1 MKKQAVKH
9 GFAHIAS
16 REIREIAAT
25 AHYYEHVKSGAR
37 LVHLASEDNNKVF
50 CATFKTIPTDN
61 TGCPHILEHSVL
73 NGSRNFPAKSTFME
87 LIKGSLHTFINAM
100 TDSDMT
106 MYPVASTNAK
116 DFVNLS
122 RVYLD
127 AVFFPKI
134 YEQPNILH
142 QEGWHYELT
151 SPEEELKLRGV
162 VYNEMRGAF
171 SAPDGIIERYNQ
183 QAQFPDNT
191 YGVESGGDPKEIPRL
206 TYEEFLAFHRKHYHP
221 SNSHLFL
228 YGDMDAD
235 ALMEI
240 MDKEYLSHFEKD
252 SQTVT
257 IPLQKAFGKAKK
269 LELQFPVEE
278 GKDISDQYYLCL
290 NYTWNTITDGFS
302 ADALAT
308 LGQLLMTSPAS
319 PLKQKVMES
328 GLAADSSFYPLTD
341 ILQPTLIFIFKHV
354 KKENVDALVRL
365 VNAELKRLVKE
376 GIDKKLIEAVI
387 NSREFVLRE
396 GQASWGPKGL
406 HYAWTMYPH
415 WIHGGDPLEALGF
428 EDSLKELRR
437 GLSEPYYEQLIE
449 QAMLK
454 NHHASQIIYT
464 PVPGLANQW
473 DEELKQDL
481 ARIKDKMPKKE
492 IERLVKFNQELLDW
506 QKEEPSAADLEKIPV
521 LSLADINPEA
531 ESHPTAIEKFSEFT
545 LLKHELKTNGVL
557 YLSAYFDLGHARE
570 EDLPWIS
577 LYTMLAGQV
586 DSRDH
591 GFADLSNE
599 INIHTGDIS
608 LGLLLRSN
616 YQDPDE
622 VLPKLRRT
630 GNAVRNKTG
639 KLMELAAELALRPVF
654 TDHDRLRLLVRE
666 TKAKLESMLF
676 YTGHNVAVNRML
688 APFSQAHRY
697 SDMISGLEYYHFLS
711 DLEKSL
717 DTDIDKIVNELDWVR
732 DTFFARN
739 NLLISLTSDADGIEE
754 AFGQLNPL
762 VESLSTE
769 APAPVERHFHSGDL
783 NEAILAP
790 VQVQYCVKGGNY
802 FRKGYSYSGKLRV
815 LNSILSNEF
824 LHREIREKGG
834 AYGAFSDFS
843 IYGNMYFCSYR
854 DPNLRETLEVYDR
867 VPQFIRSFDCT
878 RREMEKYIIGDISKL
893 DYPQTPE
900 NKGALADNDYITGFT
915 QEDRQQIRDEVLST
929 RIEDIRAY
937 ADMVE
942 AIMTRNHYCVFG
954 NEVRLKEAET
964 LFDRLTP
971 VFS

>member
-9 GFAHIAS
+9 GFAHIET
-16 REIREIAAT
+16 REIPEIAAT
-25 AHYYEHVKSGAR
+25 AHYYEHMKSGAR

-50 CATFKTIPTDN
+50 CATFKTVPTDN

-73 NGSRNFPAKSTFME
+73 NGSKNFPAKSTFME

-151 SPEEELKLRGV
+151 GPDDELKLRGV

-171 SAPDGIIERYNQ
+171 SAPDSIIERYNQ

-191 YGVESGGDPKEIPRL
+191 YGCESGGDPKEIPQL
-206 TYEEFLAFHRKHYHP
+206 TYEDFIAFHSKHYHP

-240 MDKEYLSHFEKD
+240 MDKEYLSHFSKD
-252 SQTVT
+252 TEAVT
-257 IPLQKAFGKAKK
+257 IPAQKPFDRVKK
-269 LELQFPVEE
+269 LEVQYPVED
-278 GKDISDQYYLCL
+278 GKDITEQYHLSL
-290 NYTWNTITDGFS
+290 NFTY
-302 ADALAT
+302 
-308 LGQLLMTSPAS
+308 GQNPDLKTTQAIAVLMNILMRTPAS
-319 PLKQKVMES
+319 PLKQAILKS
-328 GLAADSSFYPLTD
+328 GLARDTSYSLREGL
-341 ILQPTLIFIFKHV
+341 LQPTFSIICKQVKRENIAPLLALIQK
-354 KKENVDALVRL
+354 
-365 VNAELKRLVKE
+365 ELKRLVKE
-376 GIDKKLIEAVI
+376 GIDKKLVEAVI
-387 NSREFVLRE
+387 NHREFALRE

-406 HYAWTMYPH
+406 YYAWTMYPH
-415 WIHGGDPLEALGF
+415 WLHGGDPLEALGF

-437 GLSEPYYEQLIE
+437 GLSEPYYEQLIQ

-454 NHHASQIIYT
+454 NHHSSQIIYV

-473 DEELKQDL
+473 DSDLKSELAATKKKMSKSQ
-481 ARIKDKMPKKE
+481 IDK
-492 IERLVKFNQELLDW
+492 LVQFNQEFSDW
-506 QKEEPSAADLEKIPV
+506 QKEEPSAEDLEKIPM
-521 LSLADINPEA
+521 LSLKDINPEA
-531 ESHPTAIEKFSEFT
+531 ESYPTEVDKFSEFT
-545 LLKHELKTNGVL
+545 LLKHEQNTNGIV
-557 YLSAYFDLGHARE
+557 YLRAYFDLSHAEE

-577 LYTMLAGQV
+577 LYTQLVGQV

-591 GFADLSNE
+591 GYAELSNE
-599 INIHTGDIS
+599 INIHTGDIK
-608 LGLLLRSN
+608 LGLMLRNS

-622 VLPKLRRT
+622 VLPKLVLT
-630 GNAVRNKTG
+630 GKAVAGKSG
-639 KLMELAAELALRPVF
+639 KLMELAAEVALRPVF
-654 TDHDRLRLLVRE
+654 ADRDRLKLLIRE
-666 TKAKLESMLF
+666 TKSKLETMLF
-676 YTGHNVAVNRML
+676 YTGHNVAINRML
-688 APFSQAHRY
+688 APFSQVHRY
-697 SDMISGLEYYHFLS
+697 SDMTGGLEYYHFLS
-711 DLEKSL
+711 DLAQKL
-717 DTDIDKIVNELDWVR
+717 DTDIDAIAADLDWVR
-732 DTFFARN
+732 ENFFSRK
-739 NLLISLTSDADGIEE
+739 NLLISITSDADGIAE
-754 AFGQLNPL
+754 AFQQLRPI
-762 VESLSTE
+762 VEQISTSDY
-769 APAPVERHFHSGDL
+769 APVERHFHASDL

-790 VQVQYCVKGGNY
+790 VQVQYCVKGGNF

-834 AYGAFSDFS
+834 AYGAWSAFS

-854 DPNLRETLEVYDR
+854 DPNLQETLDTYDK
-867 VPQFIRSFDCT
+867 VPQFIRSFDCS
-878 RREMEKYIIGDISKL
+878 RREMEKYIIGDISSL

-900 NKGALADNDYITGFT
+900 RKGALADDDYITGFT
-915 QEDRQQIRDEVLST
+915 QADRQQIREEVLST
-929 RIEDIRAY
+929 RIEDMSAY

-942 AIMTRNHYCVFG
+942 AILVKNHFCVFG
-954 NEVRLKEAET
+954 NEAKLREAEK

>member
-16 REIREIAAT
+16 REIPEIAAT
-25 AHYYEHVKSGAR
+25 AHHYEHVKSGAR
-37 LVHLASEDNNKVF
+37 LVHLACEDNNKLF
-50 CATFKTIPTDN
+50 CATFKTVPTDN

-73 NGSRNFPAKSTFME
+73 NGSRNFPGKSTFQE

-106 MYPVASTNAK
+106 LYPVASTNAK

-151 SPEEELKLRGV
+151 GPEDELKLRGV

-171 SAPDGIIERYNQ
+171 SSPDQIIERYNQ
-183 QAQFPDNT
+183 QTQFPDNT
-191 YGVESGGDPKEIPRL
+191 YGCESGGDPKDIPQL
-206 TYEEFLAFHRKHYHP
+206 TYDNFLAFHRKHYHP

-228 YGDMDAD
+228 YGDVDAD

-240 MDKEYLSHFEKD
+240 MDREYLGHFKKD
-252 SQTVT
+252 TEAVT
-257 IPLQKAFGKAKK
+257 IEAQKPFGKMKK
-269 LELQFPVEE
+269 LELQYPVEE
-278 GKDISDQYYLCL
+278 GKDISDQYHLSL
-290 NYTWNTITDGFS
+290 NYTF
-302 ADALAT
+302 
-308 LGQLLMTSPAS
+308 GQNPDYNLTQAIVVMMNILMRTPAS
-319 PLKQKVMES
+319 PLKQAILKS
-328 GLAADSSFYPLTD
+328 GLAKDTSYSLREGL
-341 ILQPTLIFIFKHV
+341 LQPTFSLICKQV
-354 KKENVDALVRL
+354 KRDQVEALASL
-365 VNAELKRLVKE
+365 IQSELKRLVKE
-376 GIDKKLIEAVI
+376 GIDKKLIEAVL
-387 NSREFVLRE
+387 NSREFALRE

-406 HYAWTMYPH
+406 YYAWTMYPH
-415 WIHGGDPLEALGF
+415 WIHGGDPLDALGF

-437 GLSEPYYEQLIE
+437 GLSEPYYEQLIDK
-449 QAMLK
+449 AILK
-454 NHHASQIIYT
+454 NHHASQIVYV
-464 PVPGLANQW
+464 PVPGLGNQW
-473 DEELKQDL
+473 DSELKDEL
-481 ARIKDKMPKKE
+481 ARIKAEMPPAE
-492 IERLVKFNQELLDW
+492 IDRLVNFNREFLDW
-506 QKEEPSAADLEKIPV
+506 QKEEPSSEDLEKIPV
-521 LSLADINPEA
+521 LSLKDINPVA
-531 ESHPTAIEKFSEFT
+531 ESYPTEVDKYSEFT
-545 LLKHELKTNGVL
+545 LLKHEQVTNGVV
-557 YLSAYFDLGHARE
+557 YLRAYFDLSHAE
-570 EDLPWIS
+570 VEDLPWIA
-577 LYTMLAGQV
+577 LYTQLVGQV
-586 DSRDH
+586 DSRDQ
-591 GFADLSNE
+591 GYADLSNE
-599 INIHTGDIS
+599 INIHTGGIRT
-608 LGLLLRSN
+608 GLMLRNS

-622 VLPKLRRT
+622 VLPKLVLAGKAVT
-630 GNAVRNKTG
+630 GKSD

-654 TDHDRLRLLVRE
+654 TDHERLKLLIRE
-666 TKAKLESMLF
+666 GKSKLEAMLF
-676 YTGHNVAVNRML
+676 HTGHSVAINRML
-688 APFSQAHRY
+688 APFSQLHRY
-697 SDMISGLEYYHFLS
+697 SDMTGGLEYYHFLNE
-711 DLEKSL
+711 LAGKL
-717 DTDIDKIVNELDWVR
+717 DTEIETIAADLAWAR
-732 DTFFARN
+732 DNFFSRR
-739 NLLISLTSDADGIEE
+739 NLLISLTSDAAGITAALE
-754 AFGQLNPL
+754 QLRPV
-762 VESLSTE
+762 VEDISADE
-769 APAPVERHFHSGDL
+769 YAPVERHFHASDL

-854 DPNLRETLEVYDR
+854 DPNLRETLEVYDK
-867 VPQFIRSFDCT
+867 VPQFIRSFDCN
-878 RREMEKYIIGDISKL
+878 RREMEKYIIGDISSL

-900 NKGALADNDYITGFT
+900 NKGALADIDYITGFT

-929 RIEDIRAY
+929 RIEDICAY

-954 NEVRLKEAET
+954 NEVKLKEAET

>member
-16 REIREIAAT
+16 REIPEIAAT
-25 AHYYEHVKSGAR
+25 AQYYKHEKSGAR
-37 LVHLASEDNNKVF
+37 LVHLACEDNNKLF
-50 CATFKTIPTDN
+50 CATFKTVPTDN

-73 NGSRNFPAKSTFME
+73 NGSRNFPAKSTFQE

-106 MYPVASTNAK
+106 LYPVASTNAK

-151 SPEEELKLRGV
+151 GPEDELKLKGV

-171 SAPDGIIERYNQ
+171 SAPDSIMERYNQ

-240 MDKEYLSHFEKD
+240 MDREYLAHFETD

-257 IPLQKAFGKAKK
+257 IPLQKTFGKVKK

-278 GKDISDQYYLCL
+278 GKDITDQYHLSL
-290 NYTWNTITDGFS
+290 NFTYGKNPDFKLTQAIVV
-302 ADALAT
+302 
-308 LGQLLMTSPAS
+308 LMNILMRTPAS
-319 PLKQKVMES
+319 PLKQAILKS
-328 GLAADSSFYPLTD
+328 GLAKDTSYSLREGL
-341 ILQPTLIFIFKHV
+341 LQPTFSIICKQV
-354 KKENVDALVRL
+354 QREDIDALASL
-365 VNAELKRLVKE
+365 IHNELKRLAQE

-428 EDSLKELRR
+428 EDSLQELRR
-437 GLSEPYYEQLIE
+437 GLSEPYYEHLIE
-449 QAMLK
+449 QALLK

-473 DEELKQDL
+473 DAELKQEL
-481 ARIKDKMPKKE
+481 AGIKAKMPKKE
-492 IERLVKFNQELLDW
+492 IERLVKFNRELLDW
-506 QKEEPSAADLEKIPV
+506 QKEEPSAGDLEKIPV
-521 LSLADINPEA
+521 LSLADINPKA
-531 ESHPTAIEKFSEFT
+531 ESQPTAIEKSSEFT
-545 LLKHELKTNGVL
+545 LLKHELKTNGVV
-557 YLSAYFDLGHARE
+557 YLAAYFDLSHARE
-570 EDLPWIS
+570 EELPWIS
-577 LYTMLAGQV
+577 LYTQLAGQV

-622 VLPKLRRT
+622 VLPKLLLS
-630 GNAVRNKTG
+630 GKAVSNKTG

-666 TKAKLESMLF
+666 TKAKLETMLF
-676 YTGHNVAVNRML
+676 YTGHNVAINRML
-688 APFSQAHRY
+688 APFSQVHRY
-697 SDMISGLEYYHFLS
+697 SDMVSGLEYYHFLN

-717 DTDIDKIVNELDWVR
+717 DTDIDKIVAELGWVR
-732 DTFFARN
+732 ETFFTRH
-739 NLLISLTSDADGIEE
+739 NLLISLTADAAGIAE
-754 AFGQLNPL
+754 AFSHLK
-762 VESLSTE
+762 SLLDGLSAE

-790 VQVQYCVKGGNY
+790 VQVQYCVKGGNF

-815 LNSILSNEF
+815 LNNILSNEF

-834 AYGAFSDFS
+834 AYGAWSAFSAL
-843 IYGNMYFCSYR
+843 GNMYFCSYR
-854 DPNLRETLEVYDR
+854 DPNLQETLETYNK
-867 VPQFIRSFDCT
+867 VPQFIRGFDCS
-878 RREMEKYIIGDISKL
+878 RREMEKYIIGEISSL
-893 DYPQTPE
+893 DYPLTPE
-900 NKGALADNDYITGFT
+900 RKAALANDDYITGFT
-915 QEDRQQIRDEVLST
+915 QEDRQQIRDEVLAT
-929 RIEDIRAY
+929 KVEDIRAF
-937 ADMVE
+937 ADLVE

-954 NEVRLKEAET
+954 NEVKLREAEK